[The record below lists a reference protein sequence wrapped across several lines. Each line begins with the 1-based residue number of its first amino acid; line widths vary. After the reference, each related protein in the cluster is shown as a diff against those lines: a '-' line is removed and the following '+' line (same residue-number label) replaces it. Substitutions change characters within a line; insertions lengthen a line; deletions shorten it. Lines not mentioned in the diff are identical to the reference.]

1 MMPRA
6 SRWRKIASEE
16 RKRRKKEDR
25 AAVEWGKEGSVAGD
39 AYIDF
44 ATVYD
49 EWQALYPRPF
59 AVALAPRILR
69 AAKKYGTPA
78 RVLGDLACGTGTF
91 AHWWARKQRGWRV
104 YGTDLSSAMIAS
116 ARRATSPVRKTPT
129 PPSLIPQFFE
139 QDLAAT
145 ALPEKAGLL
154 TCLFDSVNHITQV
167 PAMKKILARVR
178 DALLPGGLFIFDLLE
193 EERFEE
199 TFNGFSIIEGPELY
213 VGMQMGAETKAGV
226 VYGDAT
232 FTFFRARAE
241 AWGRLEFQLRERC
254 WRESELRAIVRGAGI
269 EVVDIELIDP
279 SEDPDVYVPRT
290 LWICRRKA

>member
-1 MMPRA
+1 M
-6 SRWRKIASEE
+6 
-16 RKRRKKEDR
+16 
-25 AAVEWGKEGSVAGD
+25 GQD

-44 ATVYD
+44 ATIYD

-59 AVALAPRILR
+59 AVALAPRIER
-69 AAKKYGTPA
+69 AAKKHGTPA

-91 AHWWARKQRGWRV
+91 AHWWARRQRAWRV
-104 YGTDLSSAMIAS
+104 YGTDLSGAMIAS
-116 ARRATSPVRKTPT
+116 ARRATSPVRKVPT
-129 PPSLIPQFFE
+129 PVDRMPRFFE

-145 ALPEKAGLL
+145 ELPEKAGLL
-154 TCLFDSVNHITQV
+154 TCLFDSVNHVTQV
-167 PAMKKILARVR
+167 PPMKRIMARVR
-178 DALLPGGLFIFDLLE
+178 EALLPGGLFVFDLLE

-226 VYGDAT
+226 LYGDAT
-232 FTFFRARAE
+232 FTFFRE
-241 AWGRLEFQLRERC
+241 QKESWGRLEFQLRERC
-254 WRESELRAIVRGAGI
+254 WREAELRKIARAAGL

-290 LWICRRKA
+290 LWICRRGA